1 MLYSAE
7 FIESIALLNYFVIG
21 SFFKLLSWPICI
33 ILGAKGAFKQILIS
47 ETSWNIIFIG
57 LSILFWDSMNLKGIG
72 ISYIISYVLYI
83 IILFILVKPLTKFKW
98 SFSIIR
104 HILYYSFMLLG
115 VVSIYMLFRQYIYW
129 GIFLFFFHCYTPI
142 NI

>member
-1 MLYSAE
+1 
-7 FIESIALLNYFVIG
+7 
-21 SFFKLLSWPICI
+21 
-33 ILGAKGAFKQILIS
+33 
-47 ETSWNIIFIG
+47 
-57 LSILFWDSMNLKGIG
+57 MNLKGIG

-129 GIFLFFFHCYTPI
+129 GIFFVFLSLLYSYKYLKTIIDIKNVFKKLFKKT
-142 NI
+142 